1 MVTLPLD
8 AMVARVREPRT
19 AECAKSRNLPSATQ
33 YAKRRSLHRRRRVRR
48 LLACILPP
56 SSSPHSGTGSV
67 RSCVLAK
74 DGHLLGSATLPIQ
87 TWRDSKDHRIF
98 EQSTSDIWNAICST
112 VKHAL
117 KDSNL
122 SPSNVKGIAFDATCS
137 LAVTDAHG
145 GPIAVTKGADCGSP
159 GDRNVIL
166 WADHRAERE
175 ADVINRTG
183 SVVLDYVGG
192 TVSVRYL
199 PSLRPL
205 SLETPT
211 HS

>member
-19 AECAKSRNLPSATQ
+19 AECASPATCLALHSMQSAEA
-33 YAKRRSLHRRRRVRR
+33 YIGVDVCAVSSP
-48 LLACILPP
+48 ASSPP

-87 TWRDSKDHRIF
+87 TWRNSKDHRIF

-145 GPIAVTKGADCGSP
+145 GPITVTKGADCGSP